1 MKLGFI
7 LAIMAGS
14 LAQAQMRGGMG
25 GSPSSN
31 PNDNYMRMLLGYG
44 SGGMMGSGMGFG
56 MTGDLAVGADGT
68 AYAIRAIASSSSMMG
83 SSSSQAWQYEL
94 DAISPANGSVL
105 WRLQISG
112 GRISQPVLTTD
123 GLILL
128 TVDDYQ
134 MFQPNLLTGGWM
146 MNSNQSQSTGGHLLV
161 ISHTATSA
169 AVAVKIAIASDM
181 LSAPLLAANP
191 AGGYLIY
198 VVGFDVTSMQT
209 SSPSSISPP
218 KKTLYA
224 YTSGGALKFSVNLSQ

>member
-1 MKLGFI
+1 
-7 LAIMAGS
+7 MAAS
-14 LAQAQMRGGMG
+14 LAHAQMRGGMG

-56 MTGDLAVGADGT
+56 MTGDLAIGSDGT
-68 AYAIRAIASSSSMMG
+68 AYAIRAIPSSSSSMMG
-83 SSSSQAWQYEL
+83 SSTSQAWQYEL
-94 DAISPANGSVL
+94 DAISPANGSIL

-112 GRISQPVLTTD
+112 GRVSQPVLTTD
-123 GLILL
+123 GFILL

-134 MFQPNLLTGGWM
+134 MYQPNLVTGSWM
-146 MNSNQSQSTGGHLLV
+146 MNSNQSQSSGGQLLV

-169 AVAVKIAIASDM
+169 AIAVKIAIASDM
-181 LSAPLLAANP
+181 LSAPLLGANP

-198 VVGFDVTSMQT
+198 VVGYDVTSTQT
-209 SSPSSISPP
+209 SSSSSISPP
-218 KKTLYA
+218 RKTLYA